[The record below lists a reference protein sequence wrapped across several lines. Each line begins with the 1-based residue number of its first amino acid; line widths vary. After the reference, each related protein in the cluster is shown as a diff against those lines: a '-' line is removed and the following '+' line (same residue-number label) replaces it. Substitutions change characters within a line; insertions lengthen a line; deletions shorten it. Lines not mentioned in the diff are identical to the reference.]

1 MKKLPYLSQEPLN
14 GPREGSLVCLKI
26 LSAHLKKKKLQNYI
40 LGNWIGGS
48 TL

>member
-14 GPREGSLVCLKI
+14 DLHQGSLVCLKI
-26 LSAHLKKKKLQNYI
+26 LSAHLKKKNLQNYI
-40 LGNWIGGS
+40 LGNWISGS